1 MEEGEK
7 AIWEFLEKFKETE
20 LPENAL
26 EKVKNKAESTMVF
39 GEVELLNRAMNL
51 AYAWTLGD
59 PEMVNHE
66 GEKIQAV
73 MAKDIKNQAI
83 NILRKENAS
92 VLRYFS
98 KK

>member
-1 MEEGEK
+1 
-7 AIWEFLEKFKETE
+7 
-20 LPENAL
+20 
-26 EKVKNKAESTMVF
+26 
-39 GEVELLNRAMNL
+39 
-51 AYAWTLGD
+51 LGD

-83 NILRKENAS
+83 KILRKENAS